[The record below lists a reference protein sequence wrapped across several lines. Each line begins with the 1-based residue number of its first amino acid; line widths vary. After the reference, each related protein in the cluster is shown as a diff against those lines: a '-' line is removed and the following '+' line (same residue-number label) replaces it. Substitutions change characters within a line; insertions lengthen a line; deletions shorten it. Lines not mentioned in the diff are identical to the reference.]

1 MKSSSFTHFLSE
13 SPELAKGQQ
22 FVNRSDPTYPL
33 GVAVLSGTLTPDC
46 VGVATNHFPYERN
59 RFGVSK
65 SASMHNKLILAENE
79 PHPGRRTF
87 LSLASFSATL
97 TGECSRHETCG
108 CKAD

>member
-22 FVNRSDPTYPL
+22 FVNRYDPTYPL

-79 PHPGRRTF
+79 LTF

-97 TGECSRHETCG
+97 TGACSRHETCG